1 MTQNTMRNPRVLTA
15 LTIVR
20 DKAEFSHRSAIR
32 SVALF
37 HVIRDRE
44 KGARFA
50 LDHHTFDRETPR
62 SEIIEGIA
70 ERLPQ
75 NATVIARAPRV
86 LRHALRH
93 MAATGTVLPPAD
105 LQLLQKLRDDVEI
118 LPLECRPAAL
128 DETGAAFALRRAG
141 LESSV
146 LARSRRAPEE
156 VQCLWLSYLWALC
169 RRVDRTALTS
179 AWQAWSALQ
188 RARSIPF

>member
-1 MTQNTMRNPRVLTA
+1 MTENTMRHPRVLTA

-20 DKAEFSHRSAIR
+20 DESEFRNGSAIR
-32 SVALF
+32 SIALF

-44 KGARFA
+44 KSARFA
-50 LDHHTFDRETPR
+50 LEHHTFDRETRR
-62 SEIIEGIA
+62 SETIDGIA
-70 ERLPQ
+70 ERLPK

-118 LPLECRPAAL
+118 LPLECRPAAI
-128 DETGAAFALRRAG
+128 DETAAAFALRRAG
-141 LESSV
+141 PGSSV

-169 RRVDRTALTS
+169 RRADRTALTS

-188 RARSIPF
+188 RARPIPF